1 MMPDRVI
8 MPTISLNDFFKNW
21 LIFLRPYHELTDRQI
36 DLAASFLKKR
46 YELSKDIT
54 NESLL
59 DEVLM
64 SESKKKE
71 IIADCDISTTHFQVM
86 MSALRKHN
94 FIKEDNKINPKYIP
108 SLDKEDP
115 KKFSLMILWK
125 FK

>member
-54 NESLL
+54 NESY
-59 DEVLM
+59 LM
-64 SESKKKE
+64 
-71 IIADCDISTTHFQVM
+71 
-86 MSALRKHN
+86 
-94 FIKEDNKINPKYIP
+94 KY
-108 SLDKEDP
+108 
-115 KKFSLMILWK
+115 
-125 FK
+125 